1 MIINQNTNTH
11 IYESE
16 KGNVIIFS
24 FYDSSCDEKMCKKI
38 TKALSDRNYVFVF
51 VLDNNEEEK
60 TQRLVDEYI
69 SFYPN
74 VESYVVVDKEKI
86 KADYGYAGFVL
97 GIENCGEKDAYIF
110 DGDNYRTK
118 KQNLKNIVIKSYATK
133 DNKLIPTFLDYN
145 KIKEQIDEALNNG
158 ITDLKLCKSEFS
170 SSKDNKIKSIEI
182 TGQILKDYSQI
193 TTLEPAKMDIDK
205 TSVETL
211 IALMKNDE
219 RLIKYIHFT
228 ADYFSD
234 RLLMIAKK
242 EYGIK
247 EIKEVF
253 NICKE
258 SGVLFGTRIWCGNP
272 NETEEDKKIEIDFIK
287 ASDISYVDATP
298 YHYLLKEGK
307 CEKEYWEKMQ
317 EKEQI
322 EDVICDKWAKL
333 EEINTTDKGLFAAY
347 NILIPLYD
355 KLNEEND

>member
-16 KGNVIIFS
+16 NGNVIIFS
-24 FYDSSCDEKMCKKI
+24 FYDSSCNEKMCKKI
-38 TKALSDRNYVFVF
+38 AKALNGRDYVFVF

-74 VESYVVVDKEKI
+74 VESYVVVDKKKI
-86 KADYGYAGFVL
+86 KTDYGYAGFVL
-97 GIENCGEKDAYIF
+97 NIENCGEKDAYIF
-110 DGDNYRTK
+110 DGDNYKTK
-118 KQNLKNIVIKSYATK
+118 RQNLKNIVIKSYTTQ
-133 DNKLIPTFLDYN
+133 DDKLVPAFLGYN
-145 KIKEQIDEALNNG
+145 KIKEQIDEALGNG
-158 ITDLKLCKSEFS
+158 ITDLKLCKSEFLNGEDD
-170 SSKDNKIKSIEI
+170 KTKSVEI
-182 TGQILKDYSQI
+182 TRQVLKDYPQI
-193 TTLEPAKMDIDK
+193 TMLESAKMDVDK
-205 TSVETL
+205 ASVETL
-211 IALMKNDE
+211 IALMKSDE
-219 RLIKYIHFT
+219 RLVKYIHFT

-234 RLLMIAKK
+234 RLLMIAEK
-242 EYGIK
+242 EYRTK

-258 SGVLFGTRIWCGNP
+258 SGVLFGSRIWCGNP
-272 NETEEDKKIEIDFIK
+272 NETEEDKKVEIDFIK

-298 YHYLLKEGK
+298 YHYLPKEGE
-307 CEKEYWEKMQ
+307 CEKEYWGKMQ

-322 EDVICDKWAKL
+322 ENVICDKWAEL
-333 EEINTTDKGLFAAY
+333 EEINTTDKGLLAAY